1 MDHGPGRRD
10 GLMVPAP
17 ATRPLK
23 AGKTSAWRR
32 GWLPI
37 LLWIAFGAGLLIQ
50 AFGPRLEISNH
61 AFVIPP
67 SLTAAGSGIR
77 PAEIIA
83 HERSTQLISGV
94 LTLLGAL
101 GVALCHH
108 DVLLRGCLQRFPRA
122 PRAAAFLP
130 LKGIPSRAGNR
141 KQQKKPHETA

>member
-1 MDHGPGRRD
+1 M
-10 GLMVPAP
+10 LPAP
-17 ATRPLK
+17 ATRPLA
-23 AGKTSAWRR
+23 AGKTSARRR

-37 LLWIAFGAGLLIQ
+37 LLWMVFGAGLLIQ

-83 HERSTQLISGV
+83 QERRTQLISGM
-94 LTLLGAL
+94 LTLVGAL
-101 GVALCHH
+101 GVALYHR
-108 DVLLRGCLQRFPRA
+108 DALIRGCLRLFPSSPWGA
-122 PRAAAFLP
+122 TFLP